1 MSKQIEGRDEI
12 FALLRENGVVVVDAY
27 YDGQGDSGQ
36 IESITALGRDKQV
49 VDLGRIQTSIQITS
63 KVWDSENR
71 NWKKIP
77 SANTK
82 TLIEA
87 LDDIFY
93 EALEEQQPGWENNDG
108 AFGNFIMDVAAQ
120 TITWEHNSRFTDYET
135 TTETL

>member
-1 MSKQIEGRDEI
+1 MGKQIEGRDEI
-12 FALLRENGVVVVDAY
+12 FALLRENGVESVDAC

-36 IESITALGRDKQV
+36 IDSIRAIGRDKQI

-71 NWKKIP
+71 NWKEIP
-77 SANTK
+77 GADTK
-82 TLIEA
+82 TLMEA

-93 EALEEQQPGWENNDG
+93 GVLEEQQPGWEINDG
-108 AFGNFIMDVAAQ
+108 AFGNFIMDIAAQ
-120 TITWEHNSRFTDYET
+120 TITWEHNSRFTEYET

>member
-1 MSKQIEGRDEI
+1 MDKQIKYRDEI
-12 FALLRENGVVVVDAY
+12 FALLRENGVEAVDAY
-27 YDGQGDSGQ
+27 YDGQGDNGQ
-36 IESITALGRDKQV
+36 IESITAICRDKQA
-49 VDLGRIQTSIQITS
+49 VDLGGIQTSIQKTS
-63 KVWDSENR
+63 RVWDSENG
-71 NWKKIP
+71 NWKEIP
-77 SANTK
+77 GADTK

-93 EALEEQQPGWENNDG
+93 GALEEQQPGWEIDDG

>member
-12 FALLRENGVVVVDAY
+12 FALLRKNGVETVDAY

-36 IESITALGRDKQV
+36 IESITAIGRDKQI
-49 VDLGRIQTSIQITS
+49 VDLGGIQTSIQKTS
-63 KVWDSENR
+63 RVWDSKNR
-71 NWKKIP
+71 SWKEIP
-77 SANTK
+77 SADTK
-82 TLIEA
+82 TLMEA

-93 EALEEQQPGWENNDG
+93 GALEKRQPGWEINDG
-108 AFGNFIMDVAAQ
+108 AFGNFIMDIAAQ